1 MKNPKWV
8 LAGKKSWETRKR
20 NKAAR
25 HRDFLRRFA
34 KVEKNE
40 KQAVIMAKVRIR
52 QAVIKAPWP
61 HWHLLTFPGP
71 KGGEARGVVDMIA
84 IRKDHG
90 RPYPGT
96 KRGDTLQIILI
107 QVKGGH
113 AAKPTDEDRDRLRKV
128 AERHGAYGILLATWQ
143 KGKSARFFTLCSK
156 DVSREVGNEEKWLE
170 VDDLT
175 VFFGKPM
182 RS

>member
-1 MKNPKWV
+1 
-8 LAGKKSWETRKR
+8 
-20 NKAAR
+20 
-25 HRDFLRRFA
+25 
-34 KVEKNE
+34 
-40 KQAVIMAKVRIR
+40 MAKVRIR
-52 QAVIKAPWP
+52 QAVAQAPWP

-71 KGGEARGVVDMIA
+71 KGGESRGVVDMIA

-96 KRGDTLQIILI
+96 KRGDTFQIILI
-107 QVKGGH
+107 QVKGGQ

-128 AERHGAYGILLATWQ
+128 AEHHGACGILLATWH
-143 KGKSARFFTLCSK
+143 KGKSAQFFTLCSK
-156 DVSREVGNEEKWLE
+156 DASTEAGSEEKWLA

-175 VFFGKPM
+175 VFFGQSA